1 MKIKPLLIKV
11 LNKNPMSY
19 PSRIAFGV
27 VQIQRIILRLSQ
39 EYLDNFHLRLNWIR
53 VCRKLPLSV
62 RVKWTASFVG
72 NNIIIGDFTQ
82 VEDFVHIW
90 VGSSSSES
98 VNIGEHC
105 LIHRG
110 VQIYTWKGRITIGNH
125 CSINANSIIYGTGG
139 VKIGSGVRIA
149 ANTTIVASMHR
160 FERTDIP
167 IKDQGYTAD
176 GIEIEDDVWI
186 GAGVCILDGVKIGA
200 GSIIAAG
207 AVVNKDVPPYTIV
220 GGVPAKE
227 IRKRSVSMERNSFK
241 T

>member
-1 MKIKPLLIKV
+1 M
-11 LNKNPMSY
+11 
-19 PSRIAFGV
+19 
-27 VQIQRIILRLSQ
+27 
-39 EYLDNFHLRLNWIR
+39 R
-53 VCRKLPLSV
+53 VCRRLPLNVKVKRSV
-62 RVKWTASFVG
+62 SFVG
-72 NNIIIGDFTQ
+72 KSIFIGDFTQ
-82 VEDFVHIW
+82 VEDFVHIYT
-90 VGSSSSES
+90 GDSSPEES
-98 VNIGEHC
+98 VKIGDHC
-105 LIHRG
+105 RIYRG
-110 VQIYTWKGRITIGNH
+110 VQIYTWKGFVTIGNY

-139 VKIGSGVRIA
+139 VKIGDSVRIA

-160 FERTDIP
+160 FERTDLP
-167 IKDQGYTAD
+167 IKDQGYSAD

-186 GAGVCILDGVKIGA
+186 GAGVCILDGVKIGS